1 MPRGVA
7 SKMCAQN
14 MSRHPIVADSCSP
27 NSHGVLLYDG
37 SCPLC
42 TTYCHALQA
51 GDGGARLVLTDGR
64 SPSKIRA
71 EAEAAGLDLDE
82 GFVLK
87 WGGSYYH
94 GAEALH
100 ALTRLSEGGDPF
112 SRLNR
117 FLFRNPRICRAV
129 YPAFGAYRAVILWIL
144 GVPSIGNMRERR

>member
-1 MPRGVA
+1 M
-7 SKMCAQN
+7 
-14 MSRHPIVADSCSP
+14 
-27 NSHGVLLYDG
+27 
-37 SCPLC
+37 
-42 TTYCHALQA
+42 
-51 GDGGARLVLTDGR
+51 
-64 SPSKIRA
+64 RA

-87 WGGSYYH
+87 WGGRYYH

-100 ALTRLSEGGDPF
+100 ALTRLNEGGGSF

-129 YPAFGAYRAVILWIL
+129 YPAFEAYRAVILWIL